1 MLIGEYI
8 HTIDNKKR
16 IAIPAKLR
24 GEFGSK
30 GVLTRGLDNCLFL
43 YPQKEWEGLVERLRT
58 LPLGQESSRGF
69 VRLMLAS
76 ASEVEIDNLGRILV
90 PEYLKDYAG
99 LSKKIIIAGVLNR
112 IEVWDENKWI
122 NYKSGTEKTFGDIAE
137 KLGGLGI

>member
-24 GEFGSK
+24 SEFGGK

-43 YPQKEWEGLVERLRT
+43 YPQKEWESLVERLRA

-69 VRLMLAS
+69 IRLMLAG
-76 ASEVEIDNLGRILV
+76 AAEAEIDSLGRILI
-90 PEYLKDYAG
+90 PDYLKNYAG
-99 LSKKIIIAGVLNR
+99 LSKKIVVAGVLNR
-112 IEVWDENKWI
+112 IEIWDEAKWM
-122 NYKSGTEKTFGDIAE
+122 NYKSGTEKTFGEIAE